1 MTDKSK
7 TKIMAK
13 IRKLLALAE
22 SSNEHEAELA
32 ASMADRLMR
41 QHAIETC
48 HLDEQRLLD
57 GDPLTKIRVE
67 VSRASW
73 TILLAWALAEHCR
86 VSVLRH
92 ARTVGREIDEYPYWQ
107 SRRVVYAEVYGHTS
121 DVEVFQ
127 YLYEVAHRQIQAA
140 AKQYRADHGGH
151 ISRTGMT
158 RFREGAVSGL
168 RAKLHTQ
175 RRQAAGEAEQTEIV
189 LQSRERRADAYMR
202 SLNGGS
208 LREYGGGVG
217 GSASGYRAG
226 SAITL
231 SSGVG
236 AKPSNRPLLGGE

>member
-1 MTDKSK
+1 MTDKSDK

-32 ASMADRLMR
+32 ASMADKLMR

-57 GDPLTKIRVE
+57 GDPLTKIRME

-86 VSVLRH
+86 VSVLRCV
-92 ARTVGREIDEYPYWQ
+92 RTVGREIDDYPYWE
-107 SRRVVYAEVYGHTS
+107 SKRVVFADVYGHTS

-127 YLYEVAHRQIQAA
+127 YLYEVAHRQIQSA
-140 AKQYRADHGGH
+140 AKQYRADHGGR
-151 ISRTGMT
+151 ISRNGMT

-175 RRQAAGEAEQTEIV
+175 RRQAAGEAEQTEVV

-202 SLNGGS
+202 SLNGTIGT
-208 LREYGGGVG
+208 YMGGVG

-226 SAITL
+226 SNITL

-236 AKPSNRPLLGGE
+236 AKTSNRRLLGGE

>member
-1 MTDKSK
+1 MTDKSDK

-22 SSNEHEAELA
+22 SSNAHEAELA
-32 ASMADRLMR
+32 ASMADKLMR

-57 GDPLTKIRVE
+57 GDPLTK
-67 VSRASW
+67 VSIEISSASW

-86 VSVLRH
+86 VSVLRC
-92 ARTVGREIDEYPYWQ
+92 ARKVQRETDKYPYWE
-107 SRRVVYAEVYGHTS
+107 SKRVTSAEVYGHTS

-140 AKQYRADHGGH
+140 AQQYRADHGGR
-151 ISRTGMT
+151 ISKTGMT
-158 RFREGAVSGL
+158 RFHEGAVSGL

-202 SLNGGS
+202 SLNGTIGT
-208 LREYGGGVG
+208 YMGGVG

-226 SAITL
+226 SAISL
-231 SSGVG
+231 RSGVG
-236 AKPSNRPLLGGE
+236 AKASDRCLLGGE